1 MKSWQFITPTPLSC
15 PVQPGARPPRIY
27 NTFTCGTK
35 TFRIFASR
43 THTHRQFS
51 NRRQGRSSLT
61 GNGDKLFQPSSV
73 SRVFLHRRLQWGGGG
88 GEGRE
93 GVTIGLRVDCDAM
106 IKTRDSIF
114 FFFCFF
120 SDAFQVTVEKL
131 IRWWFF
137 DRIRSRLMETWFPT
151 SYARTWFRLVLN
163 PRSNEIGFYKL
174 FLSIWIFLYTLK
186 K

>member
-27 NTFTCGTK
+27 KVHVWDENFSHICL
-35 TFRIFASR
+35 A
-43 THTHRQFS
+43 HTHRQFS

-73 SRVFLHRRLQWGGGG
+73 SRVFLQRRLQWGGGG
-88 GEGRE
+88 EGRRGYDRVTGRLWRDDKDE
-93 GVTIGLRVDCDAM
+93 GFD
-106 IKTRDSIF
+106 F
-114 FFFCFF
+114 FFFF

-151 SYARTWFRLVLN
+151 SYARTWFRLVLK

-174 FLSIWIFLYTLK
+174 FLSR
-186 K
+186 

>member
-27 NTFTCGTK
+27 KVHVWDENFSHICL
-35 TFRIFASR
+35 A
-43 THTHRQFS
+43 HTHRQFS

-73 SRVFLHRRLQWGGGG
+73 SRVFLQRRLQWGGREGG
-88 GEGRE
+88 

-114 FFFCFF
+114 FFF

-151 SYARTWFRLVLN
+151 SYARTWFRLVLK

-174 FLSIWIFLYTLK
+174 FLSR
-186 K
+186 